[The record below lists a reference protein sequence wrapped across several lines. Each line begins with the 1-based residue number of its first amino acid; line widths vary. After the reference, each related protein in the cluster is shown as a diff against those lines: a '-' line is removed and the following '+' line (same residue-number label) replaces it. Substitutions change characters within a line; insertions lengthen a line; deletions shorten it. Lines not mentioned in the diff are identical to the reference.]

1 MQRQKLIYPATAQT
15 PCRNCRL
22 GDNSSESIPESLRSL
37 SRAAFPGTDDHA
49 AHPFRVSSA
58 SQLNRVNDA
67 APAPPELEP
76 RMPPG
81 CCLVSGERR
90 FRSMALR
97 ILQSLSAS
105 QVIPTHLV
113 GEQSAGAFETFANTA
128 VIRAR
133 VYPFL
138 QATFTP
144 RLMEDQKK
152 LFLRHQPS
160 ATPLT
165 QIMGAPNGGCVW
177 LCQLTTPEKER
188 RSKEGGVCT

>member
-1 MQRQKLIYPATAQT
+1 MHDDIGEAAGRNDVHHSVSDVYIYNIHQPLGGKEAQQDYSPKTASLLKRFNSGRPVAEGKLIYPATAQT

-22 GDNSSESIPESLRSL
+22 GDNSSESIPVSLPSL
-37 SRAAFPGTDDHA
+37 SLSLAALPGTDDHA

-97 ILQSLSAS
+97 ILQS
-105 QVIPTHLV
+105 QVL
-113 GEQSAGAFETFANTA
+113 
-128 VIRAR
+128 
-133 VYPFL
+133 
-138 QATFTP
+138 
-144 RLMEDQKK
+144 RLYQQ
-152 LFLRHQPS
+152 FQHPS
-160 ATPLT
+160 
-165 QIMGAPNGGCVW
+165 
-177 LCQLTTPEKER
+177 
-188 RSKEGGVCT
+188 